1 MLKNLLQGGFTCL
14 DLYLRED
21 SEFLPLNFLHE
32 FFGHGLFCEYSLIGM
47 EIVSLENQL
56 AEIEKEILGVR
67 ELPENFHF
75 QIDES
80 SPYFQR
86 YKQQREQLVQ
96 FFNQNLSN
104 YEGFAM
110 WMESHLAEL
119 TDNYLLFERK
129 MDTAVPP
136 GYRNLF
142 EQIKSFEDKYGK
154 YALVYRLKF
163 PKYYN
168 QNIIKEIVD
177 KILPNQDLV
186 ILYGSQKPY
195 ADIDLFVVGDKRFN
209 WFNGWLDIYSVDR
222 NEFDKLVR
230 MFDISVTDLIFTGTK
245 ISGKYEL
252 SELQKQ
258 ILSQPITQEAIKY
271 NFEESERQKQYSQG
285 KLLNIQTSGGPY
297 YSLDEREKVIA
308 KNYATTY
315 RINAEEL
322 QRGNKILTLENIREK
337 YGLKLVK

>member
-1 MLKNLLQGGFTCL
+1 M
-14 DLYLRED
+14 
-21 SEFLPLNFLHE
+21 
-32 FFGHGLFCEYSLIGM
+32 
-47 EIVSLENQL
+47 
-56 AEIEKEILGVR
+56 
-67 ELPENFHF
+67 
-75 QIDES
+75 
-80 SPYFQR
+80 
-86 YKQQREQLVQ
+86 
-96 FFNQNLSN
+96 
-104 YEGFAM
+104 
-110 WMESHLAEL
+110 
-119 TDNYLLFERK
+119 
-129 MDTAVPP
+129 
-136 GYRNLF
+136 
-142 EQIKSFEDKYGK
+142 
-154 YALVYRLKF
+154 
-163 PKYYN
+163 
-168 QNIIKEIVD
+168 
-177 KILPNQDLV
+177 
-186 ILYGSQKPY
+186 
-195 ADIDLFVVGDKRFN
+195 GDKRFN